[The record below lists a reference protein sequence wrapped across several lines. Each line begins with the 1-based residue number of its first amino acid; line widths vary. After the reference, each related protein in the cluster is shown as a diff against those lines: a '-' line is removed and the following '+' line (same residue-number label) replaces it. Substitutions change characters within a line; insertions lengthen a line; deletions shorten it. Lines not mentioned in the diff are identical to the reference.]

1 MSSLEQYAEW
11 YDNLRKVSVQNP
23 LNASVKQRNVEQEKS
38 CNIKS
43 SRTKRTSKTLRDQP
57 KDKVLETDDDE
68 EFSSLSDNSSGTGRD
83 GLQYIDI
90 LKHEHLHGKD
100 ILDQLFFLLTRKR
113 FQRE

>member
-11 YDNLRKVSVQNP
+11 YDNLRKVSVKNP
-23 LNASVKQRNVEQEKS
+23 LNAPVIQRNLEQEKS
-38 CNIKS
+38 SNIKS

-83 GLQYIDI
+83 GLQFIDI
-90 LKHEHLHGKD
+90 LTLEHIHAKD
-100 ILDQLFFLLTRKR
+100 ILDHFFLSSRKR
-113 FQRE
+113 P